1 MFLKRFGLLVV
12 ILLLFACN
20 NQSKEELLQSGIK
33 LLEEGNA
40 RGSIVYLKNALEKDP
55 NFYEARYH
63 LANAY
68 LKSGRL
74 DRAESEFR
82 KVSLQSS
89 SFTDLPIKFAEIY
102 LLTSRNELAIQ
113 TLKQF
118 HLETAATSESL
129 NLQGRAYAL
138 TGDYKTA
145 DQSFQKAMALDPS
158 NPKPKI
164 DLVKSLLRQSM
175 DDEAYQLLLKIVEQ
189 HQDFAPGSELLASLE
204 LKRKQPLRAK
214 NIYRYLYGLDPMNVN
229 ALYMQGFIP
238 LMSGRLDE
246 SIPVSERL
254 LTEFP
259 DDYRTSLLR
268 GMIAYHQDAFDDA
281 LINLTASLQA
291 NQTALGYYFVGL
303 SYFRTDKLELSINQ
317 FQKVLDVQPDLS
329 QARLMLA
336 MIFLRQKRIDDCI
349 REVRYVITNDERNG
363 LAYNILGSAQM
374 LNKEFDAA
382 LQSFDRAIEID
393 PGVADVYLNK
403 GRAQITSG
411 ETELAESVLQEA
423 LSLSPGIL
431 NARLILASLYVHRE
445 NYIDAV
451 EILQEGLAGT
461 AADALLYNYLAG
473 IFFKQKD
480 SETALINLK
489 KAKSADPAYL
499 TPSFNLASY
508 YLAKAEYDK
517 AISEFLSILSQDS
530 GNFNSLI
537 GLGLTYELTGQV
549 ELATSI
555 YDRMLESRDPQAAFH
570 VSQHYIRGKR
580 YNEALNLIDSA
591 LRNTPS
597 SILLNELKAFTLLK
611 TGQTDK
617 AQGTLEY
624 LEKLESGRGYPK
636 LITLLLKQG
645 QNAQADKIAENVIK
659 IHPESNY
666 GYLLYS
672 SIFETRRQFDR
683 AVEILKQGLSAVS
696 GDARLSLQLGRVY
709 EKIRNTNEAIGVYQE
724 IIGSNPDYYLGFFS
738 LGALYDRLGNK
749 KEAQAFY
756 QKTIAL
762 NDRYVPALNNL
773 AYLYADN
780 YGDKA
785 MALELSLQAYQLAP
799 EQQDVL
805 DTLGYTLLK
814 NNKADE
820 AINILEKANNV
831 DIYNPTISYHL
842 ALAYIELRQTEKAI
856 TELEKSLEG
865 GDFPEAEKCRRL
877 LQKLKT

>member
-1 MFLKRFGLLVV
+1 MSLKRLGLLVV
-12 ILLLFACN
+12 ILLFLACD
-20 NQSKEELLQSGIK
+20 NQSKEELLQSGIN
-33 LLEEGNA
+33 LLEAGNA

-74 DRAESEFR
+74 DRAESEFK

-129 NLQGRAYAL
+129 DMQGRAYAF

-145 DQSFQKAMALDPS
+145 EQSFQKAMALDPS

-164 DLVKSLLRQSM
+164 DLVKTLLRQSL

-189 HQDFAPGSELLASLE
+189 HRDFAPGSELLASLE

-214 NIYRYLYGLDPMNVN
+214 NIYRYLYGLDPTNVN

-238 LMSGRLDE
+238 LMSGQLDE

-254 LTEFP
+254 LAEFP

-268 GMIAYHQDAFDDA
+268 GMIAYHQGAFDDA
-281 LINLTASLQA
+281 LINLTASMQA
-291 NQTALGYYFVGL
+291 NQTALGSYFLGL
-303 SYFRTDKLELSINQ
+303 SYFKTERLELSISQ

-349 REVRYVITNDERNG
+349 REVRYVITNNEPNG
-363 LAYNILGSAQM
+363 LAYNILGSAQ
-374 LNKEFDAA
+374 LLKKEFDAA

-393 PGVADVYLNK
+393 PGVAEVYLKK

-411 ETELAESVLQEA
+411 KTELAESALQEA
-423 LSLSPGIL
+423 LSLSPDIL

-461 AADALLYNYLAG
+461 AADAILYNFLAG
-473 IFFKQKD
+473 VFFEQKD

-489 KAKSADPAYL
+489 KAKSADPTYL
-499 TPSFNLASY
+499 TPSFTLASY

-517 AISEFLSILSQDS
+517 AISEFLSILSQDN
-530 GNFNSLI
+530 GNFKSLI

-549 ELATSI
+549 ELANSI

-591 LRNTPS
+591 LINTPS

-617 AQGTLEY
+617 ALGTLEY

-645 QNAQADKIAENVIK
+645 KNDQADKLAENAIK

-672 SIFETRRQFDR
+672 SIFETRRQFDK
-683 AVEILKQGLSAVS
+683 AVEILKEGLSVVS

-709 EKIRNTNEAIGVYQE
+709 EKIRNTDKAIEIYQE
-724 IIGSNPDYYLGFFS
+724 IIGSNPNYYLAYFS

-785 MALELSLQAYQLAP
+785 MALKLSLRASQLAP

-814 NNKADE
+814 NNKAEE
-820 AINILEKANNV
+820 AINILEKANNIDV
-831 DIYNPTISYHL
+831 YNPTISYHL
-842 ALAYIELRQTEKAI
+842 ALAYIELRQSEKAI

-865 GDFPEAEKCRRL
+865 GDFPEAEKSKRL